1 MRWKRGTIIILIL
14 NALLCAALIAS
25 VAGYSHYAN
34 LLESQEAAKRWQGDT
49 DVRFAQISC
58 FRPVGKE
65 LSLND
70 IAQFRSSL
78 ETALT
83 DAAIDTESGVT
94 MWVDAFSSK
103 SELTVTGNRGSI
115 EATAYKIGGQY
126 FTFHPLKLVSG
137 SYISENDLA
146 RDCVVLTR
154 ALAWSL
160 FGAIDVTGMTV
171 TIDGVPYL
179 VSGVVDMED
188 DAASLAAGSGGQCI
202 YLHSD
207 VRNEPADQ
215 VIDCYEIV
223 LVDPI
228 TGFAKS
234 TVSEKLPSGGE
245 VVENSARYRISNI
258 ANILLDFGKRSM
270 SASGILYPYWENA
283 ARYTEDMMAL
293 LVVLAVL
300 AAIVPL
306 VFLGIFI
313 VKMIRRLNTQG
324 KRVARKIRERY

>member
-103 SELTVTGNRGSI
+103 SELTVTGNRVLLRRRPMRLADSI
-115 EATAYKIGGQY
+115 LRSIRSSWFPAVIFQKMTWRG
-126 FTFHPLKLVSG
+126 T
-137 SYISENDLA
+137 
-146 RDCVVLTR
+146 VL
-154 ALAWSL
+154 
-160 FGAIDVTGMTV
+160 
-171 TIDGVPYL
+171 
-179 VSGVVDMED
+179 
-188 DAASLAAGSGGQCI
+188 C
-202 YLHSD
+202 
-207 VRNEPADQ
+207 
-215 VIDCYEIV
+215 
-223 LVDPI
+223 
-228 TGFAKS
+228 
-234 TVSEKLPSGGE
+234 
-245 VVENSARYRISNI
+245 
-258 ANILLDFGKRSM
+258 
-270 SASGILYPYWENA
+270 
-283 ARYTEDMMAL
+283 
-293 LVVLAVL
+293 
-300 AAIVPL
+300 
-306 VFLGIFI
+306 
-313 VKMIRRLNTQG
+313 
-324 KRVARKIRERY
+324 